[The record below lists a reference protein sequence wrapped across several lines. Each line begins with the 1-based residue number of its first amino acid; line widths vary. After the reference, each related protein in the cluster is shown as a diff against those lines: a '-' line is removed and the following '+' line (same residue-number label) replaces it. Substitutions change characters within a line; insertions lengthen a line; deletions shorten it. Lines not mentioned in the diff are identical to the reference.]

1 VLLENLWLW
10 SGKSRSSEKDLTLSM
25 LTFPIFL
32 IQVARGLLGA
42 LLSYVWSWNPDPRG
56 ALLVPG
62 RLPAASRGVQTG
74 EASCLAGL
82 QSVRL
87 PPRLAHWRLA
97 TGMAR
102 WWPRGPPCLRWWGV
116 LLCTHTEQLHPGL
129 TCSCLLSAPGPVV
142 GEPRTDESP
151 VGSCWRMA
159 ASWTSPM
166 NCAKGPRRPLISPV
180 PGQTAL
186 HSWWQESGQR

>member
-87 PPRLAHWRLA
+87 PPRLAH
-97 TGMAR
+97 
-102 WWPRGPPCLRWWGV
+102 
-116 LLCTHTEQLHPGL
+116 
-129 TCSCLLSAPGPVV
+129 
-142 GEPRTDESP
+142 
-151 VGSCWRMA
+151 
-159 ASWTSPM
+159 
-166 NCAKGPRRPLISPV
+166 
-180 PGQTAL
+180 
-186 HSWWQESGQR
+186 